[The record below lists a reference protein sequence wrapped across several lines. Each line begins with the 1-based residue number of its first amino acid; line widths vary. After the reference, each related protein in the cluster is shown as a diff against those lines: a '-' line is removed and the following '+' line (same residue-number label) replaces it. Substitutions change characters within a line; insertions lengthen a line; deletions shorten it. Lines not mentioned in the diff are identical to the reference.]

1 MATDVLIV
9 GGGIGGLVL
18 AELLGR
24 GGKRVVVL
32 ERSTGPPPFNR
43 PEILWPA
50 TIDLFCTLI
59 PRERWEREAVLPLRG
74 MEFYNGRE
82 FAWVISPDALDRAR
96 IQPWSTNP
104 NLTRELLMTLPSF
117 ELKRGVE
124 VKEILKNGQRIIGA
138 RAREIATGQERDW
151 LADWTVG
158 DDGGH
163 SLVRAACG
171 IDLKTRM
178 FPLDLLCFQ
187 VDWPAEFRPDAGRT
201 WPNYPTS
208 RAGILAVGTLPTGQ
222 GVGVGIVP
230 VRPHIF
236 DDLPGAQSAWKEF
249 VALEPGLTKLV
260 GERKFPDDFARVRR
274 PWGHAP
280 RYGAA
285 GALIMG
291 DAAHP
296 VSPAG
301 GQGANASIA
310 DGRAIAELML
320 AGERNLLTAYQ
331 RRRRP
336 ANDRS
341 VRITRSAS
349 AMFSL
354 PHAVA
359 FNAITMGLL
368 RLMIRQPAVVARGIR
383 LISRAFVDR

>member
-1 MATDVLIV
+1 MLIV

-50 TIDLFCTLI
+50 TIDLLLSLV
-59 PRERWEREAVLPLRG
+59 PRERWECEAALPLRG
-74 MEFYNGRE
+74 MEFFDGRG
-82 FAWVISPDALDRAR
+82 FAWAISPEALDRAAV
-96 IQPWSTNP
+96 QPWSTNP
-104 NLTRELLMTLPSF
+104 NLTRELLMTLSSF
-117 ELKRGVE
+117 ELQRGVE
-124 VKEILKNGQRIIGA
+124 VKAVLKDSERIIGA

-151 LADWTVG
+151 LAEWTVG
-158 DDGGH
+158 DDGGN
-163 SLVRAACG
+163 SLVRSACG
-171 IDLKTRM
+171 IELKTQM

-187 VDWPAEFRPDAGRT
+187 VDWPAEFRPDAGRI
-201 WPNYPTS
+201 WPNYRTA
-208 RAGILAVGTLPTGQ
+208 RAGILALGVLPTGQ
-222 GVGVGIVP
+222 GLGVGIVP
-230 VRPHIF
+230 VRPQIF
-236 DDLPGAQSAWKEF
+236 DDLPRAQAAWQEF
-249 VALEPGLTKLV
+249 IVGVPGLTRLL
-260 GERKFPDDFARVRR
+260 GERKFPEDFTRVRR

-280 RYGAA
+280 RYGAT

-301 GQGANASIA
+301 GQGANASVA

-320 AGERNLLTAYQ
+320 AGERNLQAAYQ

-341 VRITRSAS
+341 VRITRGAS
-349 AMFSL
+349 AVFNL
-354 PHAVA
+354 PHRLA
-359 FNAITMGLL
+359 FNGLAMGLL
-368 RLMIRQPAVVARGIR
+368 RQMLRHPAVVARGVR
-383 LISRAFVDR
+383 VVSRAVVDR

>member
-50 TIDLFCTLI
+50 TIDLLTSLV
-59 PRERWEREAVLPLRG
+59 PRERWLQEAVLPLRG
-74 MEFYNGRE
+74 MEFFDGRQ
-82 FAWVISPDALDRAR
+82 FAWGISPEALDRAR
-96 IQPWSTNP
+96 VQPWSTNP

-117 ELKRGVE
+117 DLQRGVE

-138 RAREIATGQERDW
+138 RAREIASGQEREW

-171 IDLKTRM
+171 INLKTRM

-187 VDWPAEFRPDAGRT
+187 VDWPAEFRPNAGRI
-201 WPNYPTS
+201 WPNYRTA
-208 RAGILAVGTLPTGQ
+208 RAGILATGVLPTGQ
-222 GVGVGIVP
+222 GLGVGIVP
-230 VRPHIF
+230 VRPRIF
-236 DDLPGAQSAWKEF
+236 DDLPISQAAWQEF
-249 VALEPGLTKLV
+249 VAQEPALTRLI
-260 GERKFPDDFARVRR
+260 GQRKFPDDFARVRR

-320 AGERNLLTAYQ
+320 AGEKNLASAYR

-341 VRITRSAS
+341 LRFTRGAA
-349 AMFSL
+349 AMFNL
-354 PHAVA
+354 PHSVA
-359 FNAITMGLL
+359 FNTLTMGFL
-368 RLMIRQPAVVARGIR
+368 RLLLSRPALVARGIR
-383 LISRAFVDR
+383 LVSRAFVDR

>member
-1 MATDVLIV
+1 MSTDVLIV

-50 TIDLFCTLI
+50 TQELLCTLI
-59 PRERWEREAVLPLRG
+59 PRVRWLDRAVIPLRG
-74 MEFYNGRE
+74 MQAFDGRA
-82 FAWVISPDALDRAR
+82 FRWAISPSALDRANVE
-96 IQPWSTNP
+96 PWSTNP
-104 NLTRELLMTLPSF
+104 NVTRELLMRLNSF
-117 ELKRGVE
+117 ELVRGVE
-124 VKEILKNGQRIIGA
+124 VKEVLKN
-138 RAREIATGQERDW
+138 QERVIGVRSSEVAGGSEREW
-151 LADWTVG
+151 LAPLTIG

-171 IDLKTRM
+171 IELKTRL
-178 FPLDLLCFQ
+178 FPLDLVCFQ
-187 VDWPAEFRPDAGRT
+187 VDWPADFQPDVGRI
-201 WPNYPTS
+201 WPNWRS
-208 RAGILAVGTLPTGQ
+208 AKSGLVALGILPTGQ
-222 GVGVGIVP
+222 QHGVGIIP
-230 VRPHIF
+230 ARPRAF
-236 DDLPGAQSAWKEF
+236 DDIPRSQAAWQEF
-249 VALEPGLTKLV
+249 IAEEPSLTALV
-260 GERKFPDDFARVRR
+260 GARKFPEDFMRVRR

-310 DGRAIAELML
+310 DGRAIAELIL
-320 AGERNLLTAYQ
+320 AGEKNLLAAYE

-336 ANDRS
+336 ANRRS
-341 VRITRSAS
+341 LRFTRAAS
-349 AMFSL
+349 FVLGL
-354 PHAVA
+354 PEWLA
-359 FNAITMGLL
+359 FNRFTAAIL
-368 RLMIRQPAVVARGIR
+368 RRFGQREALVARGIK
-383 LISRAFVDR
+383 LVSRAFVDS

>member
-32 ERSTGPPPFNR
+32 ERSTGPPPFSR

-50 TIDLFCTLI
+50 TIDLLCTLI
-59 PRERWEREAVLPLRG
+59 PRDRWLQEAVLPLRG
-74 MEFYNGRE
+74 MEFFDGRQ
-82 FAWVISPDALDRAR
+82 FAWGIAPEALDRAR
-96 IQPWSTNP
+96 VQPWSTNP
-104 NLTRELLMTLPSF
+104 NLTRELLMTLSSF

-124 VKEILKNGQRIIGA
+124 VKAILKNNQRIIGA
-138 RAREIATGQERDW
+138 RAREIATGKEREW

-163 SLVRAACG
+163 SLVRGACG
-171 IDLKTRM
+171 IELKTRM

-187 VDWPAEFRPDAGRT
+187 VAWPADFRPDAGRI
-201 WPNYPTS
+201 WPNYRTA
-208 RAGILAVGTLPTGQ
+208 RAGIIALGVLPTGR
-222 GVGVGIVP
+222 GTGVGIVP
-230 VRPHIF
+230 VRPQIF
-236 DDLPGAQSAWKEF
+236 DDLPRAQAAWQEF
-249 VALEPGLTKLV
+249 VALEPGLTQLV
-260 GERKFPDDFARVRR
+260 GERKFPDDFTRVRR

-320 AGERNLLTAYQ
+320 AGEKNLVSAYR

-341 VRITRSAS
+341 LKFTRGAS
-349 AMFSL
+349 AMFNL
-354 PHAVA
+354 PHALA
-359 FNAITMGLL
+359 FNAITMSLL
-368 RLMIRQPAVVARGIR
+368 RQMLRRPAIVARGVR
-383 LISRAFVDR
+383 LVSRAFVDR